1 MIKAIIFDCFGV
13 LTSDNWQE
21 FHDTHL
27 AHDIDK
33 SKRATEINRLSDQGA
48 YSYDEWVAHM
58 AKLADLS
65 EEQVRRER
73 GVNVDN
79 VELLEYI
86 KQEISPNYTTA
97 ILSNVGRGFRTEMF
111 RGWQGTIF
119 DTIILSCDTGA
130 VKPDGEA
137 FEVAIEKLNVA
148 PSDSIFIDDKL
159 ENVAAAERMGMKGI
173 HYGDFATLKTKL
185 QALLREG

>member
-21 FHDTHL
+21 FHDTYL
-27 AHDIDK
+27 AHDVDK
-33 SKRATEINRLSDQGA
+33 SKRATEINRLSDQGV

-58 AKLADLS
+58 AKLAGLS

-97 ILSNVGRGFRTEMF
+97 ILSNVGKGFRTDMF
-111 RGWQGTIF
+111 RGWQGAIF

-130 VKPDGEA
+130 VKPSSEA
-137 FEVAIEKLNVA
+137 FEVAIEKLNIA
-148 PSDSIFIDDKL
+148 PSDSVFIDDKL
-159 ENVAAAERMGMKGI
+159 ENVATAEGVGMKGI
-173 HYGDFATLKTKL
+173 HYGDFATLKTEL
-185 QALLREG
+185 QVLLREG